1 MGEPDFTL
9 LDAQDLYLFNEGSHL
24 RLWEKLG
31 AHPARVAGVDGTH
44 FAVWAP
50 NADRVSVVGD
60 WNGWNGAAHP
70 LRRLDRSGVWAGFVP
85 GAARHA
91 RYKYR
96 IESRGGGFRV
106 DKADPFAFHSEV
118 SPRTASLVWSLEY
131 EWGDAEWMA
140 TRRGRNSLHA
150 PQVDLRAAPGLVA
163 AHAGR
168 IAASRTASWRTC
180 LPEYVAAQGFT
191 HVELLPVMEH
201 PFYGSWGYQTTGY
214 FAPTS
219 RYGTPQDL
227 MYLIDRLHRAGVG
240 VILDWVPS
248 HFPDR
253 RVRARRLRRHA
264 SLRARRPAPGPAPRL
279 EELRLQL
286 RPPRGAQLPA
296 LERAVL
302 ARALPRR
309 RPARGCG
316 RVDALPRLLA
326 QGRRVDPER
335 LRRAREPGGDRV
347 PAPIQRR
354 GLPRAPRR
362 ADHRRGVDVVADGLA
377 PDQRRRARLRAQ
389 VGHGLDAR
397 HARSTS
403 RRTRCTGS
411 TTTGT

>member
-1 MGEPDFTL
+1 MGEPEFTL

-31 AHPARVAGVDGTH
+31 AHPAQVDGVDGTH

-70 LRRLDRSGVWAGFVP
+70 LRRLDSSGVWAGFVP

-96 IESRGGGFRV
+96 VESRGGAFRA
-106 DKADPFAFHSEV
+106 DKADPFAFHTEV

-131 EWGDAEWMA
+131 EWGDGEWMA

-150 PQVDLRAAPGLVA
+150 PQADLRAAPGLVA

-168 IAASRTASWRTC
+168 SQPLVPRARGRAAGVRRGPGLHARGAPARHGAPVLRLVG
-180 LPEYVAAQGFT
+180 LP
-191 HVELLPVMEH
+191 
-201 PFYGSWGYQTTGY
+201 
-214 FAPTS
+214 
-219 RYGTPQDL
+219 D
-227 MYLIDRLHRAGVG
+227 DRLLRADQPLRHAAGP
-240 VILDWVPS
+240 DVPDRPPAPRRCRRDPRLGPVALS
-248 HFPDR
+248 HR

-264 SLRARRPAPGPAPRL
+264 SLRARRPAPGDPPRL

-326 QGRRVDPER
+326 QARRVDPQ
-335 LRRAREPGGDRV
+335 RATAG
-347 PAPIQRR
+347 
-354 GLPRAPRR
+354 
-362 ADHRRGVDVVADGLA
+362 
-377 PDQRRRARLRAQ
+377 ARTSR
-389 VGHGLDAR
+389 
-397 HARSTS
+397 RSTS
-403 RRTRCTGS
+403 CGGSTPRSTARTPTCRPPPKSRPPGRWSRVRPASAGSASGSSGTWAGCTTRWPTSRSTRSTGS